1 MVHAGEA
8 QFLERQM
15 PELLD
20 CLVDADLPAPDL
32 LQQFFYMFSLN
43 VSPILMDCHSESFAS
58 LEDKLR
64 EESHFQRPD
73 ASPLAQ
79 HDKFCVQPLAFGSSV
94 RSAKSP
100 ALYL

>member
-8 QFLERQM
+8 QLLERQM
-15 PELLD
+15 PKFLD
-20 CLVDADLPAPDL
+20 RLVDADLPVPDL
-32 LQQFFYMFSLN
+32 FQQFFYVFSLN
-43 VSPILMDCHSESFAS
+43 VSPILMNCHSEPFAS

-79 HDKFCVQPLAFGSSV
+79 HDKFCV
-94 RSAKSP
+94 
-100 ALYL
+100 